1 MRKRV
6 SFLSFIMPLWIRN
19 SVSPTT
25 TKYKSHSSC
34 RFILESFDKFRT
46 VWMRT
51 HLIMLRDATHENL
64 SSSLPPPLLR
74 LAAVWYGP
82 AVGLGY
88 ANSFYFSD
96 RIFSILS
103 TLFPSLSWTKQKSFL
118 FFLMS
123 TRSSLNFVLFYN
135 ISSQFIHCD
144 GMETY
149 SQMISAVWKTLLRH
163 RLSMMIVSNAIFEC
177 ENSSPI

>member
-1 MRKRV
+1 MRENELAPSMHRSKREADRQIGRQTNIV
-6 SFLSFIMPLWIRN
+6 HEAQNAKTRFFSFIYSFILALWIRN

-51 HLIMLRDATHENL
+51 HSIMLRDATHENL

-103 TLFPSLSWTKQKSFL
+103 TLFPPLSWTKQKSFL
-118 FFLMS
+118 FFLC
-123 TRSSLNFVLFYN
+123 L
-135 ISSQFIHCD
+135 H
-144 GMETY
+144 G
-149 SQMISAVWKTLLRH
+149 H
-163 RLSMMIVSNAIFEC
+163 R
-177 ENSSPI
+177 